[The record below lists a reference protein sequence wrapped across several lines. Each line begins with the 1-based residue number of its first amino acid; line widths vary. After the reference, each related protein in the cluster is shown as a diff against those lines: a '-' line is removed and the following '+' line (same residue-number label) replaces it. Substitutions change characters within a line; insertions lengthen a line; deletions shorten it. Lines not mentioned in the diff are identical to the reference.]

1 MASVLLDSRGEAKVP
16 SQSERNVKMSMQNN
30 IEHIRDM
37 IDQGKMTVNEGNVQM
52 VLDQRV
58 RLIINSVPRDT
69 RKALNAAVKIGVL
82 GHKKKDG
89 HKPECY
95 YHPTFEYLAN
105 AARNK
110 HEEQVRGAVK
120 SVYGW
125 PK

>member
-1 MASVLLDSRGEAKVP
+1 MD
-16 SQSERNVKMSMQNN
+16 RNKMSMQNN

-58 RLIINSVPRDT
+58 RLVINSIPRDI
-69 RKALNAAVKIGVL
+69 RKALNAAVKSGTL

-95 YHPTFEYLAN
+95 YNPTFEYLAN
-105 AARNK
+105 AERNRY
-110 HEEQVRGAVK
+110 EERIHRAVAN
-120 SVYGW
+120 VAGW
-125 PK
+125 K

>member
-1 MASVLLDSRGEAKVP
+1 MP
-16 SQSERNVKMSMQNN
+16 SQSERNVEMSMQNN

-58 RLIINSVPRDT
+58 RLVINSVPRDI
-69 RKALNAAVKIGVL
+69 RKALNAAVKSGVL

-125 PK
+125 TK